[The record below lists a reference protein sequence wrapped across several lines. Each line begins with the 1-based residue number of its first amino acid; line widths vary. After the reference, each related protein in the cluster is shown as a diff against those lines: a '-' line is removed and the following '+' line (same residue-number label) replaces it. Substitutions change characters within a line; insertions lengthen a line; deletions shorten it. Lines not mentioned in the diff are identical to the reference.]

1 MAVKK
6 TKGSEDTVRDEIFRL
21 IKEGKLPEVRVL
33 TRKERKELTKTGFN
47 MYQPKVDENTNFLDL
62 KMKCVDWVVDNI
74 YPDFDWDDVPSN
86 VVNIFVGFTLGLTY
100 GDNFIEKN

>member
-6 TKGSEDTVRDEIFRL
+6 AKSSGNPVRDELFRL
-21 IKEGKLPEVRVL
+21 MKEGKLPQVRAL

-47 MYQPKVDENTNFLDL
+47 MYENTNFLDL